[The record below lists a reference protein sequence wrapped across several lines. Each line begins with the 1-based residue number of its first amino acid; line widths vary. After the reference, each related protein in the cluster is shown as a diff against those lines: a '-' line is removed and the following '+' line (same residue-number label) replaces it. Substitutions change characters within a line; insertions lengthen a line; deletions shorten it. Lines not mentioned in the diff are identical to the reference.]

1 MCHPANSDWRNTTVN
16 HFLYNPYTQT
26 NGHRQ
31 NCFVVQNEF
40 AYKDAGEKK
49 KKDKKKNDV

>member
-49 KKDKKKNDV
+49 KKDKKKDDV